1 MRLMEK
7 NNKRKDPRSKK
18 KLSYEERVIIE
29 QYLRDGIK
37 K

>member
-1 MRLMEK
+1 MGLMK
-7 NNKRKDPRSKK
+7 NNKRKDSRSKK

-29 QYLRDGIK
+29 QYLRDRIK